1 MGASR
6 GTIHNVSSGI
16 LDRSS
21 TRSAALGSDDPI
33 ADAIGLLRPR
43 ALVEAA
49 LRAAGPWAVRFDA
62 FPHVKFAGVV
72 RGECWL
78 AVEGHEPVLLRGGD
92 FFLLGNPP
100 PYVLAGALTA
110 TPREASAVWAGAA
123 DGTVRL
129 GPETEQDTHLCGGH
143 FTFDDTNAPLLLDVL
158 PPLVHVR
165 AADPRGRLLAHL
177 GELLA
182 GELRSG
188 AAGGSLV
195 IDHLAQILFVHML
208 RAHADRPGC
217 TTGWLGAL
225 NDPGIGAALRA
236 MHADVGHRWTVQELA
251 AISHMS
257 RSAFAASFRSR
268 VGTAPLEYL
277 IEWRMSLAR
286 DALRRGTRSISEL
299 ASATGYE
306 SESAFSTAFRRV
318 VGCSPTRFRDASRA
332 YR

>member
-1 MGASR
+1 MRASSD
-6 GTIHNVSSGI
+6 TIHNVSSRI
-16 LDRSS
+16 LDLSS
-21 TRSAALGSDDPI
+21 TVSDRPRSDDPI

-43 ALVEAA
+43 AVVDAGLH
-49 LRAAGPWAVRFDA
+49 AAGPWAVRFDP
-62 FPHVKFAGVV
+62 FPHVKFGGVV

-78 AVEGHEPVLLRGGD
+78 ALDGHEPVLLHEGD
-92 FFLLGNPP
+92 FYLLGNPP
-100 PYVLAGALTA
+100 PYVLASALDV
-110 TPREASAVWAGAA
+110 TPRDARSVWAGAPNRA
-123 DGTVRL
+123 ARIGA
-129 GPETEQDTHLCGGH
+129 ESAEDTYLCGGH
-143 FTFDDTNAPLLLDVL
+143 FSFDDTNAPLLLDVL

-182 GELRSG
+182 REVDTTAVGR
-188 AAGGSLV
+188 SLV

-208 RAHADRPGC
+208 RAHADRPGR

-236 MHADVGHRWTVQELA
+236 VHADMAHRWTVQELA

-257 RSAFAASFRSR
+257 RSAFAASFKSR

-299 ASATGYE
+299 AFATGYE

-318 VGCSPTRFRDASRA
+318 VGSSPTQFRDASRA